1 MQSKV
6 DAPCPQCLKD
16 NSLTMLAMSSE
27 IPYFGEHTQI
37 TVICE
42 SCGWKHT
49 DFIPSDGEKPGYS
62 SLVVDNSEKCSARV
76 VRSSSGTIRIP
87 ELELEV
93 SPGGSSSGFVSNVEG
108 VIKRFE
114 DAVGSI
120 LRGNA
125 DDEKILE
132 ASLELLERLSN
143 MKSGSSHL
151 LIELLDPRGRS
162 QIIHNDAIIRD
173 LKENEI
179 QSLDIGPE
187 VPVFEMR

>member
-16 NSLTMLAMSSE
+16 DALTMLAMSSE

-76 VRSSSGTIRIP
+76 IRSSSGTIRIP

-125 DDEKILE
+125 DDEKILQ
-132 ASLELLERLSN
+132 ASLELLESLRK
-143 MKSGSSHL
+143 MKSGSSHF

-162 QIIHNDAIIRD
+162 QIIHNDALVRD
-173 LKENEI
+173 LMENEI

>member
-16 NSLTMLAMSSE
+16 DALMMLAMSSE

-87 ELELEV
+87 HLDLEV
-93 SPGGSSSGFVSNVEG
+93 SPGGSSSGFVSNIEG
-108 VIKRFE
+108 VINRFE
-114 DAVGSI
+114 DAIGSI
-120 LRGNA
+120 IRGNS
-125 DDEKILE
+125 DDVEVLD
-132 ASLELLERLSN
+132 ASLELLENLKKMRAGNSDF
-143 MKSGSSHL
+143 H
-151 LIELLDPRGRS
+151 IEILDPRGRS
-162 QIIHNDAIIRD
+162 QIIHDDAIIRN
-173 LKENEI
+173 LMESEI
-179 QSLDIGPE
+179 QTLDMGPD
-187 VPVFEMR
+187 VPVFDIR

>member
-16 NSLTMLAMSSE
+16 DALMMLAMSSE

-87 ELELEV
+87 HLDLEV
-93 SPGGSSSGFVSNVEG
+93 SPGGSSSGFVSNIEG
-108 VIKRFE
+108 VINRFE
-114 DAVGSI
+114 DAIGSI
-120 LRGNA
+120 IRGNSN
-125 DDEKILE
+125 DEEVLE
-132 ASLELLERLSN
+132 ASLELLENLKKMRAGNSDF
-143 MKSGSSHL
+143 H
-151 LIELLDPRGRS
+151 IEILDPRGRS
-162 QIIHNDAIIRD
+162 QIIHDDAIIRN
-173 LKENEI
+173 LMESEI
-179 QSLDIGPE
+179 QTLDMGPE
-187 VPVFEMR
+187 VPVFDIR